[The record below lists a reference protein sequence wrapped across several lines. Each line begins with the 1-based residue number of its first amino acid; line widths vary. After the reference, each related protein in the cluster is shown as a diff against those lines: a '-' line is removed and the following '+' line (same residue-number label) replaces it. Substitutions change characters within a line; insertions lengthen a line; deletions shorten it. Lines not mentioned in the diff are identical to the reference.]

1 MAVMFMINLNGSM
14 EQSKFLANIEYLENN
29 GVCVEDTPAWEEYP
43 QSRELYFS
51 THCGGDFCICVEEL
65 SRYEVLKYLHEYDV
79 SEATSMWWDA
89 DNTPFSNIG
98 DLYEDIKQWKEDFI
112 EIAEGM
118 PY

>member
-1 MAVMFMINLNGSM
+1 MKKKEI
-14 EQSKFLANIEYLENN
+14 KANIAYLEDNQ
-29 GVCVEDTPAWEEYP
+29 VCVSDEPVWDNMPN
-43 QSRELYFS
+43 SRELFFS
-51 THCGGDFCICVEEL
+51 TPCGGDFSICVEEL

-98 DLYEDIKQWKEDFI
+98 DLYEDIKQWQEDFI